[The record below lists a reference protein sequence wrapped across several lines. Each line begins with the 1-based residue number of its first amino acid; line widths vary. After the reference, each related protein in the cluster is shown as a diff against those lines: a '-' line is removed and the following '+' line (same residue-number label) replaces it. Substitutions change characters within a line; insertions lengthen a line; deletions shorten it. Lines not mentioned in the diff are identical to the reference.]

1 MKFKLIVFD
10 LDGFLVDA
18 CEWHRLALYEAL
30 KEVCDYAISLD
41 DHYETFNGI
50 PTKVKLQIL
59 GDMGIVTKKQH
70 KNIYDLKQE
79 NTIKLIKRKAK
90 NRIEKIEM
98 LHSLKEQ
105 GYILACYTNS
115 IRLTAELMLTK
126 TGIVHLFDKIITN
139 QDVTKSKPHPEGYI
153 QLMEH
158 YGVSTNETLIIED
171 SDKGF
176 EAARA
181 SKAKVVR
188 VDNPDAVNI
197 GLFRGIL

>member
-10 LDGFLVDA
+10 LDGVLVDA
-18 CEWHRLALYEAL
+18 CEWHRLALNEAL

-70 KNIYDLKQE
+70 KKIYDLKQE